1 LAAADSGAAS
11 AVAAA
16 GAVVAAVSEAAA
28 RPAVGNGIMSIS
40 RALRHLSSP
49 AWVVRSTFAENTLN
63 EIEAAI
69 AATERSHGGEIR
81 FAVEGNLS
89 AVELWRNVSAR
100 DRALEVFARLGVWD
114 TEANNGVLIYVLWA
128 DHDVEIVADR
138 GFNGRVTAEE
148 WASVCH
154 RMEQHFRASN
164 PQQAVIEGVQ
174 AVGALIAKHFPALDR
189 NELPDRP
196 VML

>member
-1 LAAADSGAAS
+1 
-11 AVAAA
+11 
-16 GAVVAAVSEAAA
+16 
-28 RPAVGNGIMSIS
+28 MSIT
-40 RALRHLSSP
+40 RALKHLASP
-49 AWVVRSTFAENTLN
+49 AWLVRSTFTESALN
-63 EIEAAI
+63 DIEAAI
-69 AATERSHGGEIR
+69 ATTERTHGGEIR

-89 AVELWRNVSAR
+89 APELWRSVNAR
-100 DRALEVFARLGVWD
+100 ERAVEVFAQLGVWD

-148 WASVCH
+148 WAAVCH
-154 RMEQHFRASN
+154 QMEQHFRAEK
-164 PQQAVIEGVQ
+164 PQQAVIEGVR